1 MMKTKKLTV
10 AQATI
15 EFLNNQY
22 VERDGKTNK
31 FFGGCFGIFGHGNV
45 AGLGQALQEHPEF
58 TYYQTRN
65 EQAMVHTAAAY
76 AKMKNRLSTFACI
89 SSIGPGATNMITA
102 AAAATINRIPVL
114 LMPGDIFARRNVA
127 PVLQQLEMPHSQDI
141 SVNDCFKPISRYWDR
156 INRPDQLITTLPEA
170 MRVLTS
176 QANTGTVTLAMPQ
189 DVQTESWDYP
199 ANLFELRYWT
209 IGRPRPDSELLK
221 KAASWI
227 KSSKRPII
235 IAGGGVIYSDA
246 TNVLQDL
253 IKKTGIPLAETFA
266 GKGSVPYDVPENLGA
281 IGVTGT
287 PGAIA
292 YAKEA
297 DLVIGIGTRYS
308 DFTTMSKTAFQH
320 PDVRFI
326 NINIAEFDAFK
337 HAALALV
344 ADAKVALEEL
354 SILLE
359 GYLVDD
365 EYRQKAVEYNVAW
378 DKKVDEIYDLGHGVP
393 VSQGE
398 VVGAVNEV
406 VGPKDVVLCAAGSLP
421 GDLHKLWRTRD
432 PKGFHLEYG
441 YSTMGYE
448 IAGGLGAKMA
458 DPEREIYVMVGD
470 GNYLMLSQEI
480 ITSIQEGFKMIIL
493 ILNNNGF
500 ASIGGLSESVGGKRF
515 GTEYR
520 FRNKETQ
527 QLTGDQLPVDF
538 AMNARSLGA
547 FVLECT
553 DLVSLKKALKEAK
566 KQEST
571 TVITIETDLYKNVEG
586 YGWWDVAISE
596 VSSEESVREAYKEYL
611 KGREKQRYYL

>member
-1 MMKTKKLTV
+1 M
-10 AQATI
+10 
-15 EFLNNQY
+15 
-22 VERDGKTNK
+22 
-31 FFGGCFGIFGHGNV
+31 
-45 AGLGQALQEHPEF
+45 
-58 TYYQTRN
+58 
-65 EQAMVHTAAAY
+65 
-76 AKMKNRLSTFACI
+76 
-89 SSIGPGATNMITA
+89 
-102 AAAATINRIPVL
+102 
-114 LMPGDIFARRNVA
+114 
-127 PVLQQLEMPHSQDI
+127 
-141 SVNDCFKPISRYWDR
+141 
-156 INRPDQLITTLPEA
+156 
-170 MRVLTS
+170 
-176 QANTGTVTLAMPQ
+176 
-189 DVQTESWDYP
+189 
-199 ANLFELRYWT
+199 
-209 IGRPRPDSELLK
+209 
-221 KAASWI
+221 
-227 KSSKRPII
+227 
-235 IAGGGVIYSDA
+235 
-246 TNVLQDL
+246 
-253 IKKTGIPLAETFA
+253 
-266 GKGSVPYDVPENLGA
+266 
-281 IGVTGT
+281 
-287 PGAIA
+287 
-292 YAKEA
+292 
-297 DLVIGIGTRYS
+297 
-308 DFTTMSKTAFQH
+308 
-320 PDVRFI
+320 
-326 NINIAEFDAFK
+326 
-337 HAALALV
+337 
-344 ADAKVALEEL
+344 
-354 SILLE
+354 
-359 GYLVDD
+359 
-365 EYRQKAVEYNVAW
+365 AW

-547 FVLECT
+547 FVLECS
-553 DLVSLKKALKEAK
+553 DMVSLKKALKEAK

-611 KGREKQRYYL
+611 KGKL

>member
-1 MMKTKKLTV
+1 MMKTKKHTV

-22 VERDGKTNK
+22 VERDGRTEK
-31 FFGGCFGIFGHGNV
+31 FFAGCFGIFGHGNV

-156 INRPDQLITTLPEA
+156 INRPDQLITALPEA

-176 QANTGTVTLAMPQ
+176 QADTGTVTLAMPQ
-189 DVQTESWDYP
+189 DVQTEGWDYP
-199 ANLFELRYWT
+199 VNLFETRHWV
-209 IGRPRPDSELLK
+209 IARPRPDKELLK

-227 KSSKRPII
+227 KSSKRPLII
-235 IAGGGVIYSDA
+235 SGGGVIYSEA
-246 TNVLQDL
+246 TSVLENL
-253 IKKTGIPLAETFA
+253 VKKTGIPLAETFA
-266 GKGSVPYDVPENLGA
+266 GKGSLPYNVPENLGA

-344 ADAKVALEEL
+344 GDAKVALEEL
-354 SILLE
+354 SGLLE
-359 GYLVDD
+359 GYQVNE
-365 EYRQKAVEYNVAW
+365 EYRQNAAEHNAAW
-378 DKKVDEIYDLGHGVP
+378 DKKVDEIYNLGHGVP

-406 VGPKDVVLCAAGSLP
+406 AGPGDVVLCAAGSLP

-520 FRNKETQ
+520 FRDEDTK

-547 FVLECT
+547 FVIECT
-553 DLVSLKKALKEAK
+553 DIASLKEALKESK
-566 KQEST
+566 KQKST

-596 VSSEESVREAYKEYL
+596 VSSEESVREAYKEYM